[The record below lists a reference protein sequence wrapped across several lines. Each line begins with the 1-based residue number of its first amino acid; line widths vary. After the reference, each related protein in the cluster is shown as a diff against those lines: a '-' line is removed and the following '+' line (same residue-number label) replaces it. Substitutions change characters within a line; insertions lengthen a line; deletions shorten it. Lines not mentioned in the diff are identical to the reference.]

1 MALLTNSCWSDLPCL
16 APFRGKRASKHASTW
31 CPSASLVTLARSVA
45 LQVRAPEPCLRR
57 LPGAL
62 SYAIEG
68 GPPGQTRGLKG
79 LPPEGLS
86 LTSSSSSWGWS
97 QEASCFRDLGLLV
110 TRPERL
116 ARGNTLHPSLHRA
129 P

>member
-1 MALLTNSCWSDLPCL
+1 MALLTNSCWSDLPRL
-16 APFRGKRASKHASTW
+16 APSRGNRSSKHDFTW

-57 LPGAL
+57 ALGAL

-68 GPPGQTRGLKG
+68 GSPWADAALKG

-86 LTSSSSSWGWS
+86 LTLSSSSWGWF

-110 TRPERL
+110 TRPKRL
-116 ARGNTLHPSLHRA
+116 APVHTLHPSLDMA

>member
-1 MALLTNSCWSDLPCL
+1 MALLTNSCWSVLPSL
-16 APFRGKRASKHASTW
+16 ASFRGKRASKHASTW

-57 LPGAL
+57 ASGAL
-62 SYAIEG
+62 PYAIEG
-68 GPPGQTRGLKG
+68 GSPGQTRALKG

-86 LTSSSSSWGWS
+86 LTLSSSSWGRS

-110 TRPERL
+110 TRLGRL
-116 ARGNTLHPSLHRA
+116 APVHTLHPSLDMA